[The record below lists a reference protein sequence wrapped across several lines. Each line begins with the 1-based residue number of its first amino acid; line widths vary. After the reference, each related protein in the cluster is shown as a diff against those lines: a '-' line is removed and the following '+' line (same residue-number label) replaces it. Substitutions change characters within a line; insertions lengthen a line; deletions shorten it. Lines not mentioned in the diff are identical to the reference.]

1 MLIVVV
7 AMTPSRSHDAAK
19 SWLIGQTHL
28 SGEAAAAVQQLFG
41 QPPGVGTTTA
51 LGVALLIFSVL
62 GFTRTLQRTFLAAW
76 RLPSSGL
83 KGFGYGLL
91 GAAVL
96 VAEVTALVLMAPILS
111 RLPGGLLLTL
121 AVQTI
126 VAGLLWWPVQRLLLG
141 PRVAWRGLL
150 PGAVVAGIGQIAVTV
165 ASGVYLP
172 VAIGHEAARYG
183 LIGVAFVLVTWLIG
197 LGLLLVIAA
206 ALSAEVA
213 RAPGPSQADSP
224 GPHGA

>member
-1 MLIVVV
+1 LERRQCS
-7 AMTPSRSHDAAK
+7 A
-19 SWLIGQTHL
+19 W
-28 SGEAAAAVQQLFG
+28 
-41 QPPGVGTTTA
+41 
-51 LGVALLIFSVL
+51 ALLIFSVL
-62 GFTRTLQRTFLAAW
+62 GFTRTLQRAFLAAW

-96 VAEVTALVLMAPILS
+96 VAEVSALLLMAPVLS
-111 RLPGGLLLTL
+111 RLPGGLFLTL
-121 AVQTI
+121 VVQTI
-126 VAGLLWWPVQRLLLG
+126 AAGLLWWPVQRLLLG
-141 PRVAWRGLL
+141 ARIAWRALL
-150 PGAVVAGIGQIAVTV
+150 PGAVVAGVGQIAVTV
-165 ASGVYLP
+165 ASGMYLP
-172 VAIGHEAARYG
+172 AAIGHDAARYG

-206 ALSAEVA
+206 VLSAEIA